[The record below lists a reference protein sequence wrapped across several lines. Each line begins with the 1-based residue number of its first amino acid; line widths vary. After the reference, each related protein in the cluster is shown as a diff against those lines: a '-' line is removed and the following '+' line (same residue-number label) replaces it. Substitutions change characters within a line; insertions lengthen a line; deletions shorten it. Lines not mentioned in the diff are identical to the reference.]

1 MNAPD
6 QLILDIL
13 IHLLPVSLKAL
24 LPPESERTSSNWSS
38 KSTLS
43 THRGRWCNLDLTIF
57 SFQGVTFVEEKDLVL
72 LLQQQRKGALGTHTV
87 HLPTFSHQLAFLFV
101 SWEMRERSLMLQTW
115 VRATL
120 DGHAWAV
127 AGQRVDAFVV
137 GKGFRRVRRG
147 WGLGKGKVA
156 VARQA
161 SETAGGAQASGGWIS
176 SSSKNLIHL
185 LNESN
190 HRPPSSVRHSLE
202 GF

>member
-6 QLILDIL
+6 QLILAIL

-24 LPPESERTSSNWSS
+24 LPLESQRTSSNWSS

-43 THRGRWCNLDLTIF
+43 THRGTWCNLDLTIF
-57 SFQGVTFVEEKDLVL
+57 SFQGVTFGEKKDLVL
-72 LLQQQRKGALGTHTV
+72 LLQQQQKREHTLSIC
-87 HLPTFSHQLAFLFV
+87 LPFPINWLSCL
-101 SWEMRERSLMLQTW
+101 SWEMRECSLTLQMW

-147 WGLGKGKVA
+147 WDLGKGKVA
-156 VARQA
+156 VTRQA
-161 SETAGGAQASGGWIS
+161 SETA
-176 SSSKNLIHL
+176 
-185 LNESN
+185 
-190 HRPPSSVRHSLE
+190 R
-202 GF
+202 